1 MLSPRKLFPLALLA
15 LSACTNHSLSPPDT
29 LTVELEGPTQ
39 SLNPLYTMDTN
50 SQHVNDLA
58 HASLVVIGRN
68 LTPEPY
74 LAEEF
79 RRESPTSVFF
89 RLKKGCKLESG
100 APLDAD
106 AVERSLHYFL
116 DPKNE
121 STMARAGLDR
131 VKKFEKVDDL
141 SFRLHTDRPS
151 PSLLTDLEFLKILD
165 LGATPPTGKPP
176 FLRGAGPYRVVSFTP
191 GEIRLER
198 SGQPCL
204 PAPQIAKIAIK
215 VVRDDLSRFL
225 KLKRGELDLV
235 LNDLNYRKIEYLQH
249 HPELPLEAQVTD
261 SAHYVYMG
269 VNQGTPALKD
279 PRVRLAVAKSFDI
292 PELIRFKSRGFAK
305 PSRGMLADMNF
316 YANHAVPYLNRDLEG
331 ARRLLDEAGYSNGT
345 NGKPVLHLTLKT
357 SAGLVSVEN
366 ARVLAAQAR
375 EAGIVI
381 EHRPY
386 DFGIFFSDVKSGNTE
401 LYNLMW
407 TGVSD
412 PHLYYDLFHSS
423 QIGKNNRTHYQNPA
437 MDKLLEQGD
446 STLDPAQ
453 RRLAYDEVQALA
465 ARDLPF
471 ISLWHPQV
479 TAVYRK
485 NIRGVEVHPLGT
497 WRVILAM
504 RKE

>member
-1 MLSPRKLFPLALLA
+1 MLFPLALLA

-39 SLNPLYTMDTN
+39 SINPLYTMDTN

-58 HASLVVIGRN
+58 HASLVVTGRN

-74 LAEEF
+74 LAEVF
-79 RRESPTSVFF
+79 RRESATSVFF

-100 APLDAD
+100 GPLNAD
-106 AVERSLHYFL
+106 AVARSLQYFL

-121 STMARAGLDR
+121 SAMARTGLDH
-131 VKKFEKVDDL
+131 VKKFEKIDDL

-151 PSLLTDLEFLKILD
+151 PSILTELEFLKILD
-165 LGATPPTGKPP
+165 LGVAVPKGKPQ
-176 FLRGAGPYRVVSFTP
+176 FLRGAGPYRVVSFSP

-204 PAPQIAKIAIK
+204 PLPPIAKVNIK

-235 LNDLNYRKIEYLQH
+235 LNDMNYRKVEYLQH
-249 HPELPLEAQVTD
+249 HPELPMEAQVTD

-269 VNQGTPALKD
+269 VNQGHGALRD

-292 PELIRFKSRGFAK
+292 PQLIRYKSRGFAK
-305 PSRGMLADMNF
+305 ASRGLLANMNF
-316 YANHAVPYLNRDLEG
+316 YANHAVPYVKRDLEG
-331 ARRLLDEAGYSNGT
+331 ARQLLDEAGYSNGT
-345 NGKPVLHLTLKT
+345 NNKPVLHLTLKT
-357 SAGLVSVEN
+357 STGLVSVEN
-366 ARVLAAQAR
+366 ARVLTAQAH
-375 EAGIVI
+375 EAGIEI

-386 DFGIFFSDVKSGNTE
+386 DFGIFFSDVKNGNTE
-401 LYNLMW
+401 LYNLTW

-412 PHLYYDLFHSS
+412 PHLYFDLFHSS
-423 QIGKNNRTHYQNPA
+423 QIGKNNRTHYQNPL
-437 MDKLLEQGD
+437 MDQLLEQGD
-446 STLDPAQ
+446 ASLDPAI
-453 RRLAYDEVQALA
+453 RRIAYNEVQALA

-485 NIRGVEVHPLGT
+485 NIHGVEVHPLGT